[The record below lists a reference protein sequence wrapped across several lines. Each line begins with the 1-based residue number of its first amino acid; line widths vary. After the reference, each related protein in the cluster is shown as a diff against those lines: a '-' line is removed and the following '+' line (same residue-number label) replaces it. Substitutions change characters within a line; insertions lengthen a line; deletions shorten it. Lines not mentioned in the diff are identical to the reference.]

1 MVLSSALLWDSTDM
15 CARSRYQKPES
26 FTTQLAT
33 RLKVLRSERSL
44 SRERVAYAAGISA
57 YTYQKF
63 EKGESRPGEPL
74 NPRLSTLLALAD
86 AFEIDITELL
96 DFRK

>member
-1 MVLSSALLWDSTDM
+1 MVLSSTVLWDSTDM
-15 CARSRYQKPES
+15 CAQNRYQKAEL

-33 RLKVLRSERSL
+33 RLKVLRSERGL
-44 SRERVAYAAGISA
+44 SQERVAFAAGISA

-96 DFRK
+96 DLNR

>member
-1 MVLSSALLWDSTDM
+1 M
-15 CARSRYQKPES
+15 CAKSKYPEANA

-33 RLKVLRSERSL
+33 RLKVLRNERGL
-44 SRERVAYAAGISA
+44 SQERVAFAAGISA

-74 NPRLSTLLALAD
+74 NPRLSTLLALAA
-86 AFEIDITELL
+86 AFEIDIAELL
-96 DFRK
+96 DFKK